1 MIKALI
7 SDSGFRLRVSYAL
20 LCGICFLQLLFLAV
34 FIFFT
39 TDLIQQ
45 RFEAADFLRQAE
57 VIPLPA
63 TLILGGTLLLY
74 PMLLG
79 VMQLRGHVREKPWS
93 ALAFLLLESVICMA
107 LLRLTSFAGN
117 QIFLLVAA
125 NMLTLTR
132 DRKNRG
138 IGLIIL
144 GILFLFTNDHVVSAF
159 VPITSF
165 ERYLYPYTAQSAS
178 LFQGTASALS
188 TWVLILFLVYILFL
202 IQDQMLESA
211 QMRRI
216 NDELRTLNHQLEEMA
231 DVREKMGETRERNRL
246 AREIHDTLGHT
257 LTGLSTGI
265 DAAKT
270 LLQRD
275 PDMAIKQ
282 LDILSATAREGL
294 KDVRRSVRKLRPDAL
309 ENHTLKGALETM
321 IEEFMRSSGVKVS
334 YVCHLDSL
342 DFQPDEEDTIYRIVQ
357 ECMTNSVRH
366 GHASRIYISFGKDQD
381 SLILIIE
388 DDGKGCVDIQ
398 EGFGLHHMKERI
410 ALLNGNVR
418 FYGRDGFEVLVELPL
433 RKEGERIRSR

>member
-144 GILFLFTNDHVVSAF
+144 VILFLFTNDHVVSAF

-178 LFQGTASALS
+178 LFQGTVSALS

-433 RKEGERIRSR
+433 RKEDERI

>member
-57 VIPLPA
+57 EIPLPA

-144 GILFLFTNDHVVSAF
+144 VILFLCTNDHVVSAF

-188 TWVLILFLVYILFL
+188 TSVLILFLVYILFL

-433 RKEGERIRSR
+433 RKEDERI

>member
-144 GILFLFTNDHVVSAF
+144 VILFLCTNDHVVSAF

-188 TWVLILFLVYILFL
+188 TSVLILFLVYILFL

-433 RKEGERIRSR
+433 RKEDERI

>member
-1 MIKALI
+1 MKTLI
-7 SDSGFRLRVSYAL
+7 ADSGLRLRIAYAL

-34 FIFFT
+34 FFFYT
-39 TDLIQQ
+39 TDLIRQ
-45 RFEAADFLRQAE
+45 RYEAADFLRQAE

-74 PMLLG
+74 PLLLG
-79 VMQLRGHVREKPWS
+79 IMQLRGHVRERPWS
-93 ALAFLLLESVICMA
+93 ALAFLLLESFFCLA

-117 QIFLLVAA
+117 QLFLLVAA

-138 IGLIIL
+138 IGIIIL
-144 GILFLFTNDHVVSAF
+144 VILFLCTNYHVASTL
-159 VPITSF
+159 VPVTSF
-165 ERYLYPYTAQSAS
+165 ESYLYPYTSQTAA
-178 LFQGTASALS
+178 LFQGLSAALAAL
-188 TWVLILFLVYILFL
+188 VLILFLVYILFL

-211 QMRRI
+211 QMRQI
-216 NDELRTLNHQLEEMA
+216 NDELRILNHQLEEMA

-275 PDMAIKQ
+275 PALAMKQ
-282 LDILSATAREGL
+282 LDILAATARDGL

-321 IEEFMRSSGVKVS
+321 IEEFVHSTGVKVNF
-334 YVCHLDSL
+334 VCHLDSL

-388 DDGKGCVDIQ
+388 DDGSGCMDIQ

-433 RKEGERIRSR
+433 RKEYERT

>member
-144 GILFLFTNDHVVSAF
+144 VILFLCTNDHVVSAF

-188 TWVLILFLVYILFL
+188 TSVLILFLVYILFL

-282 LDILSATAREGL
+282 LDILSAPAREGL

-433 RKEGERIRSR
+433 RKEDERI

>member
-144 GILFLFTNDHVVSAF
+144 VILFLFTNDHVVSAF
-159 VPITSF
+159 LPITSF

-188 TWVLILFLVYILFL
+188 TSVLILFLVYILFL

-366 GHASRIYISFGKDQD
+366 GHASRIYISFGKDQH

-433 RKEGERIRSR
+433 RKEDERI

>member
-63 TLILGGTLLLY
+63 MLILGGTLLLY

-144 GILFLFTNDHVVSAF
+144 VILFLFTNDHIVSAF

-188 TWVLILFLVYILFL
+188 TSVLILFLVYILFL

-433 RKEGERIRSR
+433 RKEDERI

>member
-144 GILFLFTNDHVVSAF
+144 VILFLFTNDHVVSAF

-188 TWVLILFLVYILFL
+188 TSVLILFLVYILFL

-246 AREIHDTLGHT
+246 AREIHDALGHT

-433 RKEGERIRSR
+433 RKEDERI

>member
-144 GILFLFTNDHVVSAF
+144 VILFLCTNDHVVSAF

-188 TWVLILFLVYILFL
+188 TSVLILFLVYILFL

-294 KDVRRSVRKLRPDAL
+294 KDVRRSVHKLRPDAL

-433 RKEGERIRSR
+433 RKEDERI

>member
-144 GILFLFTNDHVVSAF
+144 VILFLFTNDHVVSAF
-159 VPITSF
+159 LPITSF

-188 TWVLILFLVYILFL
+188 MSVLILFLVYILFL

-433 RKEGERIRSR
+433 RKEDERI

>member
-1 MIKALI
+1 MKMLI
-7 SDSGFRLRVSYAL
+7 ADSGLRLRIAYAL

-34 FIFFT
+34 FFFYT
-39 TDLIQQ
+39 TDLIRQ
-45 RFEAADFLRQAE
+45 RYEAADFLRQAE

-74 PMLLG
+74 PLLLG
-79 VMQLRGHVREKPWS
+79 IMQLRGHVRERPWS
-93 ALAFLLLESVICMA
+93 ALAFLLLESFFCLA

-117 QIFLLVAA
+117 QLFLLVAA

-138 IGLIIL
+138 IGIIIL
-144 GILFLFTNDHVVSAF
+144 VILFLCTNYHVASTL
-159 VPITSF
+159 VPVTSF
-165 ERYLYPYTAQSAS
+165 ESYLYPYTSQTAA
-178 LFQGTASALS
+178 LFQGLSAALAAL
-188 TWVLILFLVYILFL
+188 VLILFLVYILFL

-211 QMRRI
+211 QMRQI
-216 NDELRTLNHQLEEMA
+216 NDELRILNHQLEEVA

-275 PDMAIKQ
+275 PALAMKQ
-282 LDILSATAREGL
+282 LDILAATARDGL

-321 IEEFMRSSGVKVS
+321 IEEFVHSTGVKVNF
-334 YVCHLDSL
+334 VCHLDSL

-388 DDGKGCVDIQ
+388 DDGSGCMDIQ

-433 RKEGERIRSR
+433 RKEYERT

>member
-93 ALAFLLLESVICMA
+93 ALAFLLLESFFCLA

-144 GILFLFTNDHVVSAF
+144 VILFLCTNDHVVSAF

-188 TWVLILFLVYILFL
+188 TSVLILFLVYILFL

-433 RKEGERIRSR
+433 RKEDGRI

>member
-144 GILFLFTNDHVVSAF
+144 VILFLFTNDHVVSAF
-159 VPITSF
+159 LPITSF

-188 TWVLILFLVYILFL
+188 TSVLILFLVYILFL

-433 RKEGERIRSR
+433 RKEDERI

>member
-107 LLRLTSFAGN
+107 LLQLTSFAGN

-144 GILFLFTNDHVVSAF
+144 VILFLCTNDHVVSAF

-188 TWVLILFLVYILFL
+188 TSVLILFLVYILFL

-433 RKEGERIRSR
+433 RKEDERI

>member
-144 GILFLFTNDHVVSAF
+144 VILFLCTNDHVVSAF

-165 ERYLYPYTAQSAS
+165 ERYLYPYTAQAAS

-188 TWVLILFLVYILFL
+188 TSVLILFLVYILFL

-433 RKEGERIRSR
+433 RKEDERI

>member
-1 MIKALI
+1 MKTLI
-7 SDSGFRLRVSYAL
+7 ADSGLRLRIAYAL

-34 FIFFT
+34 FFFYT
-39 TDLIQQ
+39 TDLIRQ
-45 RFEAADFLRQAE
+45 RYEAADFLRQAE

-74 PMLLG
+74 PLLLG
-79 VMQLRGHVREKPWS
+79 IMQLRGHVRERPWS
-93 ALAFLLLESVICMA
+93 ALAFLLLESFFCLA

-117 QIFLLVAA
+117 QLFLLVAA

-138 IGLIIL
+138 IGIIIL
-144 GILFLFTNDHVVSAF
+144 VILFLCTNYHVASTL
-159 VPITSF
+159 VPVTSF
-165 ERYLYPYTAQSAS
+165 ESYLYPYTSQTAA
-178 LFQGTASALS
+178 LFQGLSAALAAL
-188 TWVLILFLVYILFL
+188 VLILFLVYILFL

-211 QMRRI
+211 QMRQI
-216 NDELRTLNHQLEEMA
+216 NDELRILNHQLEEVA

-275 PDMAIKQ
+275 PALVMKQ
-282 LDILSATAREGL
+282 LDILAATARDGL

-321 IEEFMRSSGVKVS
+321 IEEFVHSTGVKVNF
-334 YVCHLDSL
+334 VCHLDSL

-388 DDGKGCVDIQ
+388 DDGSGCMDIQ

-433 RKEGERIRSR
+433 RKEYERT

>member
-125 NMLTLTR
+125 KMLTLTR

-144 GILFLFTNDHVVSAF
+144 VILFLFTNDHVVSAF

-188 TWVLILFLVYILFL
+188 TSVLILFLVYILFL

-410 ALLNGNVR
+410 ALLNGNVH

-433 RKEGERIRSR
+433 RKEDERI

>member
-45 RFEAADFLRQAE
+45 RFEAANFLRQAE

-144 GILFLFTNDHVVSAF
+144 VILFLFTNDHVVSAF

-188 TWVLILFLVYILFL
+188 TSVLILFLVYILFL

-433 RKEGERIRSR
+433 RKEDERI

>member
-7 SDSGFRLRVSYAL
+7 SDSGFRLGVSYAL

-138 IGLIIL
+138 IGLSIL
-144 GILFLFTNDHVVSAF
+144 VILFLFTNDHIVSAF

-188 TWVLILFLVYILFL
+188 TSVLILFLVYILFL

-433 RKEGERIRSR
+433 RKEDERI

>member
-93 ALAFLLLESVICMA
+93 ALAFLLLESIICMA

-144 GILFLFTNDHVVSAF
+144 VILFLFTNDHVVSAF

-188 TWVLILFLVYILFL
+188 TSVLILFLVYILFL

-433 RKEGERIRSR
+433 RKEDERI

>member
-107 LLRLTSFAGN
+107 LPRLTSFAGN

-144 GILFLFTNDHVVSAF
+144 VILFLFTNDHVVSAF

-433 RKEGERIRSR
+433 RKEDERI

>member
-144 GILFLFTNDHVVSAF
+144 VILFLFTNDHVVSAF

-188 TWVLILFLVYILFL
+188 TSVLILFLVYILFL

-398 EGFGLHHMKERI
+398 DGFGLHHMKERI

-433 RKEGERIRSR
+433 RKEDERI

>member
-20 LCGICFLQLLFLAV
+20 LCGICFLQLLFLAL

-144 GILFLFTNDHVVSAF
+144 VILFLFTNDHVVSAF

-433 RKEGERIRSR
+433 RKEDERI

>member
-7 SDSGFRLRVSYAL
+7 SDSGFRLGVSYAL

-144 GILFLFTNDHVVSAF
+144 VILFLFTNDHIVSAF

-188 TWVLILFLVYILFL
+188 TSVLILFLVYILFL

-342 DFQPDEEDTIYRIVQ
+342 DFQPDEEDAIYRIVQ

-433 RKEGERIRSR
+433 RKEDERI

>member
-1 MIKALI
+1 MAVIKALI

-144 GILFLFTNDHVVSAF
+144 VILFLFTNDHVVSAF
-159 VPITSF
+159 LPITSF

-188 TWVLILFLVYILFL
+188 TSVLILFLVYILFL

-433 RKEGERIRSR
+433 RKEDERI

>member
-7 SDSGFRLRVSYAL
+7 SDSGFRLRISYAL

-144 GILFLFTNDHVVSAF
+144 VILFLFTNDHVVSAF

-188 TWVLILFLVYILFL
+188 TSVLILFLVYILFL

-433 RKEGERIRSR
+433 RKEDERI

>member
-1 MIKALI
+1 MKTLI
-7 SDSGFRLRVSYAL
+7 ADSGLRLRIAYAL

-34 FIFFT
+34 FFFYT
-39 TDLIQQ
+39 TDLIRQ
-45 RFEAADFLRQAE
+45 RYEAADFLRQAE

-74 PMLLG
+74 PLLLG
-79 VMQLRGHVREKPWS
+79 IMQLRGHVRERPWS
-93 ALAFLLLESVICMA
+93 ALAFLLLESFFCLA

-117 QIFLLVAA
+117 QLFLLVAA

-138 IGLIIL
+138 IGIIIL
-144 GILFLFTNDHVVSAF
+144 VILFLCTNYHVASTL
-159 VPITSF
+159 VPVTSF
-165 ERYLYPYTAQSAS
+165 ESYLYPYTSQTAA
-178 LFQGTASALS
+178 LFQGLSAALAAL
-188 TWVLILFLVYILFL
+188 VLILFLVYILFL

-211 QMRRI
+211 QMRQI
-216 NDELRTLNHQLEEMA
+216 NDELRILNHQLEEVA

-275 PDMAIKQ
+275 PALAMKQ
-282 LDILSATAREGL
+282 LDILAATARDGL

-321 IEEFMRSSGVKVS
+321 IEEFVHSTGVKVNF
-334 YVCHLDSL
+334 VCHLDSL

-388 DDGKGCVDIQ
+388 DDGSGCMDIQ

-433 RKEGERIRSR
+433 RKEYERT

>member
-117 QIFLLVAA
+117 RIFLLVAA

-144 GILFLFTNDHVVSAF
+144 VILFLFTNDHVVSAF

-188 TWVLILFLVYILFL
+188 TSVLILFLVYILFL

-433 RKEGERIRSR
+433 RKEDERI

>member
-144 GILFLFTNDHVVSAF
+144 VILFLCTNDHVVSAF

-188 TWVLILFLVYILFL
+188 TSVLILFLVYILFL

-398 EGFGLHHMKERI
+398 ESFGLHHMKERI

-433 RKEGERIRSR
+433 RKEDERI

>member
-144 GILFLFTNDHVVSAF
+144 VILFLFTNDHVVGAF

-188 TWVLILFLVYILFL
+188 TSVLILFLVYILFL

-433 RKEGERIRSR
+433 RKEDERI

>member
-144 GILFLFTNDHVVSAF
+144 VILFLFTNDHVVSAF

-202 IQDQMLESA
+202 IQDQMMESA

-366 GHASRIYISFGKDQD
+366 GQASRIYISFGKDQD

-433 RKEGERIRSR
+433 RKEDERI

>member
-144 GILFLFTNDHVVSAF
+144 IILFLFTNDHVVSAF

-188 TWVLILFLVYILFL
+188 TSVLILFLVYILFL

-275 PDMAIKQ
+275 PDMAIEQ

-433 RKEGERIRSR
+433 RKEDERI

>member
-144 GILFLFTNDHVVSAF
+144 VILFLCTNDHVVSAF

-188 TWVLILFLVYILFL
+188 TSVLILFLVYILFL

-211 QMRRI
+211 QMSRI

-433 RKEGERIRSR
+433 RKEDERI

>member
-20 LCGICFLQLLFLAV
+20 LCGICFLQLLFLAM

-144 GILFLFTNDHVVSAF
+144 VILFLFTNDHVVSAF

-188 TWVLILFLVYILFL
+188 TSVLILFLVYILFL

-334 YVCHLDSL
+334 YVCHLDSM

-433 RKEGERIRSR
+433 RKEDERI

>member
-57 VIPLPA
+57 GIPLPA

-144 GILFLFTNDHVVSAF
+144 VILFLCTNDHVVSAF

-188 TWVLILFLVYILFL
+188 TSVLILFLVYILFL

-366 GHASRIYISFGKDQD
+366 GHASRIYISFGKDQH

-433 RKEGERIRSR
+433 RKEDERI

>member
-1 MIKALI
+1 MIKTLI

-144 GILFLFTNDHVVSAF
+144 VILFLFTNDHVVSAF

-188 TWVLILFLVYILFL
+188 TSVLILFLVYILFL

-433 RKEGERIRSR
+433 RKEDERI

>member
-144 GILFLFTNDHVVSAF
+144 VILFLCTNDHVVSAF

-188 TWVLILFLVYILFL
+188 TSVLILFLVYILFL

-321 IEEFMRSSGVKVS
+321 IEEFMRLSGVKVS

-433 RKEGERIRSR
+433 RKEDERI